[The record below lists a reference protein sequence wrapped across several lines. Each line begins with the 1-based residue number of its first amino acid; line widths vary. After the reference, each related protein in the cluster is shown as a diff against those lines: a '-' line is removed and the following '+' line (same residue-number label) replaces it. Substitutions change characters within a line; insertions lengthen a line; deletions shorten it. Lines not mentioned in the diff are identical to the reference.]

1 MDSTNRRRVEQH
13 HESVSE
19 ADLEEQLRSRDE
31 QLANG
36 RQVVCTETEDETDDQ
51 RMEEELDDETV
62 GEETE
67 DEADDGGDD
76 DREDDERNEEED
88 DEMDEEESGGK
99 ERDEADECVDRK
111 KSAVYLHLLS
121 RPDCL
126 GVYDDSHFSVLC
138 RARYVQQLKVLE
150 AVCIH
155 IHKPVLCKQKE
166 HIVALKLYS

>member
-19 ADLEEQLRSRDE
+19 ADLEKQLRSRDE

-36 RQVVCTETEDETDDQ
+36 RQVVWNETEDEMDDQ

-99 ERDEADECVDRK
+99 ERDEADECVGRK

-126 GVYDDSHFSVLC
+126 GVYDDSHISVLC

-150 AVCIH
+150 AVCIR
-155 IHKPVLCKQKE
+155 IYKPVLCKQKE

>member
-1 MDSTNRRRVEQH
+1 MNIEYFKPFHDEDGVLFGDGRRGKGH
-13 HESVSE
+13 HLPGS
-19 ADLEEQLRSRDE
+19 
-31 QLANG
+31 
-36 RQVVCTETEDETDDQ
+36 
-51 RMEEELDDETV
+51 
-62 GEETE
+62 
-67 DEADDGGDD
+67 DD

-121 RPDCL
+121 RADCL
-126 GVYDDSHFSVLC
+126 SVYDDSHFSVLC

-150 AVCIH
+150 AVCIR

-166 HIVALKLYS
+166 HVVALKLYS